1 MRYKRHCALRPMVL
15 GQGVVETRPME
26 VTRQTETRG
35 MVTRVMARTRKIK
48 GDTMKTPSD

>member
-1 MRYKRHCALRPMVL
+1 MRCRRHYALRPMAQ

-35 MVTRVMARTRKIK
+35 LVTRVVVRMRKIK
-48 GDTMKTPSD
+48 GDTMKIPSV